1 MLNNLAHDDFW
12 RAYKRG
18 YWRKIA
24 SWINGSD
31 NQLLP
36 YHTVRKEIP
45 FQGQIYR
52 GVQTIPIEKI
62 VGSAGRYR
70 DFDRAFLPTQKAN
83 SQRWIN
89 ISKARYADIELPA
102 IDVYKIGE
110 VYFVKDGNHRVSVA
124 RQRGQAMIDAYVTEI
139 DIPINLTVDTA
150 IDEIRSKRSYAEFM
164 QKTDLLRL
172 RPGVNLEM
180 SLSEQYG
187 RLLNHINTHHY
198 YLGLEQQHK
207 VAFETAVTSWYD
219 NVYLPL
225 VAAIEAQN
233 LTGQFPHLTVT
244 DLYWLVSEYQWLRRE
259 SSITEDK
266 VEEAGQEM
274 AHIYKVRDVRQTLR
288 KLRQANWIDDMIL
301 LQEKA
306 NFYEYT
312 KIKNLRPEANLEL
325 TLPGKYEKMLAHISD
340 HRWYLGEAR
349 QEEVPYEEAVLSWYD
364 HIYLRVI
371 EIIREQGYLARFPE
385 RTEAD
390 LYLWTMDHREDM
402 REAVNE
408 LPLNS

>member
-1 MLNNLAHDDFW
+1 MFSNLAHEDFW
-12 RAYKRG
+12 RAYRRG

-31 NQLLP
+31 NKLLP
-36 YHTVRKEIP
+36 YHTIREEIP
-45 FQGQIYR
+45 FQGQIDL
-52 GVQTIPIEKI
+52 GAQTIPIDKI

-89 ISKARYADIELPA
+89 ISKARYESVELPA

-124 RQRGQAMIDAYVTEI
+124 RQRGQAMIDARVTEI
-139 DIPINLTVDTA
+139 KIPINLTADTA
-150 IDEIRSKRSYAEFM
+150 IDEIHSKRTYAEFM
-164 QKTDLLRL
+164 QKIDLLRL
-172 RPGVNLEM
+172 RPDANLEM

-187 RLLNHINTHHY
+187 RLLNHINTHRY
-198 YLGLEQQHK
+198 YLGLEQQHD
-207 VAFETAVTSWYD
+207 VAYETAVTSWYD

-225 VAAIEAQN
+225 VAAIEEQH
-233 LTGQFPHLTVT
+233 LTDQFPELTIT

-259 SSITEDK
+259 SSITDDK
-266 VEEAGQEM
+266 VEEASQEM
-274 AHIYKVRDVRQTLR
+274 AQIYKIRDVRQTLR

-306 NFYEYT
+306 HFYDYT
-312 KIKNLRPEANLEL
+312 KIKSLRPDANLEL

-349 QEEVPYEEAVLSWYD
+349 QEEVPYEEAVASWYD
-364 HIYLRVI
+364 NVYLRMI
-371 EIIREQGYLARFPE
+371 EIIQEQGFLSRFPE

-408 LPLNS
+408 LPVNS